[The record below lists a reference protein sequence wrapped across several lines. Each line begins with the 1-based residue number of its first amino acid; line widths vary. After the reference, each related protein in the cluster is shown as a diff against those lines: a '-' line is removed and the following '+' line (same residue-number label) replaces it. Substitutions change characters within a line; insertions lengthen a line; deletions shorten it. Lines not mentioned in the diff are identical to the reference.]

1 LPRQKNSWS
10 IAACLLSILLAGC
23 ANTHLETARQHL
35 FSGQESEARH
45 ALELEITDHPD
56 NLDAR
61 YNLAVL
67 LERAGH
73 EGKAADLYR
82 ENLEHH
88 RHLPSVVNLSA
99 WLRRQGQIDEARQ
112 LLQQATKDYRS
123 EAVPYYLLAEI
134 SQQDGKLDQAASQ
147 YRKAIKADKK
157 NGYAH
162 LRYARLLA
170 DTGHIDEAVAQAN
183 KAVRLLPRCAS
194 CLNIAGDILSRA
206 GKDSLAL
213 ALWQRSIAIA
223 PDAGLRAKI
232 QQAIQASR

>member
-1 LPRQKNSWS
+1 MLG
-10 IAACLLSILLAGC
+10 GC

-35 FSGQESEARH
+35 FNGQESEARH

-67 LERAGH
+67 LERSGH
-73 EGKAADLYR
+73 EEEAASLYR
-82 ENLEHH
+82 KNLEHH

-99 WLRRQGQIDEARQ
+99 WLRRQGQADEARQ
-112 LLQQATKDYRS
+112 LLQQATQDYRS
-123 EAVPYYLLAEI
+123 EAIPYYLLAEM
-134 SQQDGKLDQAASQ
+134 SQQNGKNAQATSM
-147 YRKAIKADKK
+147 YRKAIKVDKK

-162 LRYARLLA
+162 LRFARFLA
-170 DTGHIDEAVAQAN
+170 DTGDVDGAVAQAN

-194 CLNIAGDILSRA
+194 CLNIAGDILSQG
-206 GKDSLAL
+206 GKDSHAL

-223 PDAGLRAKI
+223 PDAELRAKI
-232 QQAIQASR
+232 QRAIQASR